1 MLMMMIEKNK
11 KMLQPGGQPDKNHRE
26 PPDQLAAGA
35 SRPFSQSGNILLHQ
49 ISQFSGISNF
59 FSSFRI
65 FIHKVKFFFTKKMLV
80 VNFISITFLSSPLYF
95 CCCFNN
101 LLF

>member
-1 MLMMMIEKNK
+1 MMMIEKNK

-35 SRPFSQSGNILLHQ
+35 SRPFSQSGNSLLHQ

-59 FSSFRI
+59 FQVSGFLFIRSNFSSQ
-65 FIHKVKFFFTKKMLV
+65 KKCL
-80 VNFISITFLSSPLYF
+80 
-95 CCCFNN
+95 
-101 LLF
+101 